1 MHRLVRAAYSQG
13 NPDVTTPTSEEI
25 RNRLAPSVEAG
36 NELFVTI
43 ILNVIHDEQDMPDR
57 RIHRSGS
64 RRDVLGI
71 YGIFSEALHAALS
84 TTDNGVGVARKE
96 RIARN
101 VIAGVHAYGARAL
114 ERSDLRGFGDAAR
127 ALFGQV
133 EVWLGEPAADL
144 VDSGDTRALL
154 RRANLAMLGLAI
166 AKDVNTVVRA
176 ARARHIPSPRDL
188 YDALRQDA
196 RARYGDISELST
208 EWILA
213 TGSTLRDDENIGIIE
228 ERSLD
233 FVRLGYMWLIATAE
247 RDGADHSSSH
257 QTLIHEELSD
267 VWMRHR
273 YSFLRAFGDP
283 VSEEYRTMER
293 RCDRIFGAP

>member
-25 RNRLAPSVEAG
+25 RDRLTPSIEAG
-36 NELFVTI
+36 NELFTAI

-71 YGIFSEALHAALS
+71 YGFFSDALRAALS
-84 TTDNGVGVARKE
+84 ANSAAVSAARKE

-114 ERSDLRGFGDAAR
+114 ERSDPRGFGDAAR
-127 ALFGQV
+127 VLFGQV
-133 EVWLGEPAADL
+133 EVWLGEPTADV
-144 VDSGDTRALL
+144 VDSGDMRALL

-166 AKDVNTVVRA
+166 AKDVSSVVEA
-176 ARARHIPSPRDL
+176 ARDRRIPSPPDL
-188 YDALRQDA
+188 YDALRKDA
-196 RARYGDISELST
+196 FAKDGVISELST
-208 EWILA
+208 EWLLA
-213 TGSTLRDDENIGIIE
+213 TEYILREDENIDFIE

-233 FVRLGYMWLIATAE
+233 FVRLGYMWLIVTAE

-267 VWMRHR
+267 VWRRHR
-273 YSFLRAFGDP
+273 YSFLRAFGHP
-283 VSEEYRTMER
+283 VSEEYRAMER